1 MVRWGISLV
10 NLVSFSI
17 KSKGIHNFARRLT
30 TVFSRFGFTE
40 LQTRQALYTIIETLK
55 QYQAAPTFF
64 IPAIVLDRHS
74 TLIAEIV
81 DCGAELGIHGYV
93 HNDYRTL
100 SNGEQYK
107 QTERAISVFHERHIP
122 FQGFRNP
129 YLGWTEK
136 SLDIFTELG
145 FSYDSNDAVFH
156 NVIDLYQL
164 SPLLR
169 SGYEKSLE
177 LFQAIECTTYTL
189 RPYFAGKLL
198 RIPTS
203 IPDDEMLF
211 DRLRIS
217 AREMGQ
223 IWSSIMQRAYDL
235 GGIYVLNLHPE
246 RAVLCKQAL
255 NALLSF
261 AHDQSLHVW
270 LTSLMNVAQWWK
282 ERNQF
287 RLNMVQQSPN
297 HWQVEAVCTPR
308 STLLAR
314 HLVVEDQ
321 LTSPWHRGD
330 VQVSSHRFTV
340 QAERCPCLGVSPQTS
355 QEIDDFLFEQGYP
368 FVRCPEQDAH
378 RYACYL
384 DIPEGLGTTRKEQ
397 VQRKSKLLQQIKE
410 LEAPL
415 IYYGCWPHGCRA
427 ALSITGDIDSITVQ
441 DFFRRIIEV
450 KQQSRMREVKPVN
463 SVLDI
468 SSKSDD
474 GTV

>member
-1 MVRWGISLV
+1 M
-10 NLVSFSI
+10 
-17 KSKGIHNFARRLT
+17 
-30 TVFSRFGFTE
+30 FSRFGFTE
-40 LQTRQALYTIIETLK
+40 LQTRRALYTVIESLK
-55 QYQAAPTFF
+55 QYQAKPTFF
-64 IPAIVLDRHS
+64 IPAVVLNRHAA
-74 TLIAEIV
+74 LLAEIV
-81 DCGAELGIHGYV
+81 DCGAEIGIHGYV

-100 SNGEQYK
+100 SHGEQYK
-107 QTERAISVFHERHIP
+107 HTERAISVFQEKRIP

-129 YLGWTEK
+129 YLGWTAE
-136 SLDIFTELG
+136 SLDVFTELG
-145 FSYDSNDAVFH
+145 FIYDSNDAVFH
-156 NVIDLYQL
+156 NVIELDQL
-164 SPLLR
+164 SPHLR

-189 RPYFAGKLL
+189 RPYFAGQLM

-217 AREMGQ
+217 AREIGH
-223 IWSSIMQRAYDL
+223 IWSCIMQRAYDL

-246 RAVLCKQAL
+246 RAVLCKQSL
-255 NALLSF
+255 NALLSS
-261 AHDQSLHVW
+261 AYDQSLPVW
-270 LTSLMNVAQWWK
+270 VTSLTNVAQWWK
-282 ERNQF
+282 ERSQF
-287 RLNMVQQSPN
+287 RLNILPQAHN
-297 HWQVEAVCTPR
+297 RWQVEAVCTPR

-314 HLVVEDQ
+314 QLVVENQ
-321 LTSPWHRGD
+321 PTTPWHRGD
-330 VQVSSHRFTV
+330 VQVSTHRFTA
-340 QAERCPCLGVSPQTS
+340 QAEQCPCLGVSLQTS

-397 VQRKSKLLQQIKE
+397 VQRKSKLLQHIEE

-427 ALSITGDIDSITVQ
+427 ALSITGDIDSITIQ

-450 KQQSRMREVKPVN
+450 
-463 SVLDI
+463 
-468 SSKSDD
+468 
-474 GTV
+474 